1 MPSRLFVAGA
11 ANIDLTFRVPAPPR
25 AGVTE
30 VCPDYRQGFG
40 GKGANQAVQAARL
53 GASVTFLGK
62 VGGDPFGPAVI
73 RQLQSEGINAEHVS
87 VEKDLLT
94 GTAVILVE
102 PSGQNSII
110 TSAGPNVAVGVE
122 DIRRA
127 SAAISSAD
135 ALLATLELPGEPLLE
150 AFRLARAGRVRTILN
165 PAPPVIFPRELL
177 ALVDVCVPNESELLA
192 LTGLSVD
199 SLDSAEKAAKEL
211 RRAGP
216 EAVVVTLAERGCL
229 VVDEGGSE
237 QIPGARVT
245 AVDTSGAGDAFT
257 AVLGVA
263 LAEGRSL
270 REAARWANA
279 VAALSITRHGTQASF
294 PRRDEIER

>member
-53 GASVTFLGK
+53 GASVTFFGK

-73 RQLQSEGINAEHVS
+73 HQLQSEGINAEHVS

-110 TSAGPNVAVGVE
+110 TSAGPNVALSVE
-122 DIRRA
+122 DVRRA
-127 SAAISSAD
+127 SAAIAAAD
-135 ALLATLELPGEPLLE
+135 ILLATLEVPGEPILE
-150 AFRLARAGRVRTILN
+150 AFRLARSAGVRTVLN
-165 PAPPVIFPRELL
+165 PAPPVFFPRELL
-177 ALVDVCVPNESELLA
+177 ALVDVCVPNESELVA
-192 LTGLSVD
+192 LTGRTID
-199 SLDSAEKAAKEL
+199 SLGNVENAAKEL
-211 RRAGP
+211 RLAGP
-216 EAVVVTLAERGCL
+216 KAVAVTLAERGCL
-229 VVDEGGSE
+229 VLDEAASE
-237 QIPGARVT
+237 HIPGAVVA

-257 AVLGVA
+257 AALGVA

-279 VAALSITRHGTQASF
+279 VAALAVTRHGTQASF
-294 PRRDEIER
+294 PGRDEIER